1 MIKLLR
7 LLMIALLAL
16 AIPVQG
22 VAAAT
27 MLYCGPDHGP
37 GTDGA
42 LTQGHHAEFSA
53 RAHAGYGDDAQVR
66 AQSQAKA
73 PVTALVT
80 LSDSPDQAAQPK
92 CSVCAACSNAAAIA
106 SPVVLYSPPGAE
118 PVPALKPSPLP
129 YSFIT
134 DGPRRP
140 PRLHLA

>member
-1 MIKLLR
+1 MSELFR
-7 LLMIALLAL
+7 LLLIALLVL

-42 LTQGHHAEFSA
+42 HAHQAAGSEQAHPAHEGHGHDRHEHAQK
-53 RAHAGYGDDAQVR
+53 DAQDAALTPLPEEPS
-66 AQSQAKA
+66 AQA
-73 PVTALVT
+73 T
-80 LSDSPDQAAQPK
+80 
-92 CSVCAACSNAAAIA
+92 CSVCAACCNAVAIS
-106 SPVVLYSPPGAE
+106 SPVVLLSPPGAE
-118 PVPALKPSPLP
+118 PVPVLKPSTLP

-140 PRLHLA
+140 PRFFLA